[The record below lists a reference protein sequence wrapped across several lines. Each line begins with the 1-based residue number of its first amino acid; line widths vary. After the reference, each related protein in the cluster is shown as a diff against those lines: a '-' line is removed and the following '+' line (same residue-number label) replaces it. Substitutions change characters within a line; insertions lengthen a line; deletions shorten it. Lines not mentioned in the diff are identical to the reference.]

1 MKPTGAF
8 EIPAGS
14 TADVVVT
21 GLGFRPDCLQFYA
34 SDHATQGKSLGSD
47 DGVIALA
54 TRVTVVGGIS
64 NYERDG
70 HSIYTMG
77 VRAKIKTLNP
87 DGFTVALASN
97 ICASVTVVHFQAY
110 M

>member
-14 TADVVVT
+14 TADVAVT
-21 GLGFRPDCLQFYA
+21 GLGFRPSCIQFYA
-34 SDHATQGKSLGSD
+34 SDHGTQGKSLGSD
-47 DGVIALA
+47 DAAVALA
-54 TRVTVVGGIS
+54 TRVTVVGGTS

-77 VRAKIKTLNP
+77 VRAAIKSFDP
-87 DGFTVALASN
+87 DGFTVAVASN
-97 ICASVTVVHFQAY
+97 TCGTVTVVHFRAD
-110 M
+110 

>member
-1 MKPTGAF
+1 MKPTGVF

-21 GLGFRPDCLQFYA
+21 GLGFSPTCIQFYA

-47 DGVIALA
+47 DGAIAVA

-77 VRAKIKTLNP
+77 VRASIKSLDP
-87 DGFTVALASN
+87 DGFTVGVLSN
-97 ICASVTVVHFQAY
+97 VCATVTVVHFQAY
-110 M
+110 